1 MLKHACLAALLM
13 LLLAFHMPM
22 PALMLTD
29 NLLLLIML
37 SWPQPGTIQTIPRG
51 SKLQRVLLILNLTK
65 RHRSVIKELQDHLDQ
80 CQASIARLQRENEA
94 MAAMLS
100 LAHDTLGAQQCQ
112 HDQVSKAVYL
122 THEAHLSKVQ
132 PTAKEAHLH
141 KAQCHSPRRA

>member
-1 MLKHACLAALLM
+1 MLGCFADVVACLSHAYASIDADRQSAPVDHAFMAATRHNSNYSKRL
-13 LLLAFHMPM
+13 
-22 PALMLTD
+22 
-29 NLLLLIML
+29 
-37 SWPQPGTIQTIPRG
+37 
-51 SKLQRVLLILNLTK
+51 SKLQTCSKTTVDK
-65 RHRSVIKELQDHLDQ
+65 KASSVIKELQDHLDQ
-80 CQASIARLQRENEA
+80 CQASIARLQRENKA